1 MEKKSDKNCVVVME
15 SLVGI
20 LREEERASALSVE
33 LYMKKF
39 EGLMIGINR
48 LDHKRINYNYCE
60 SYSNELKQ
68 KNIRETLTAD
78 KDLNVFLPFLD
89 LLEKY
94 CELAGYMKEEV
105 AIEKFIE
112 ERDLENIENSKRIEA
127 NEAIVQALNSVSS

>member
-1 MEKKSDKNCVVVME
+1 ME

-33 LYMKKF
+33 LYLRKF

-60 SYSNELKQ
+60 AYSNELKG
-68 KNIRETLTAD
+68 KNIRQALTSD
-78 KDLNVFLPFLD
+78 KDLHVFLPFLD

-94 CELAGYMKEEV
+94 CELARYMKEEV

-112 ERDLENIENSKRIEA
+112 EKELENAENSKRIEA
-127 NEAIVQALNSVSS
+127 NEAIVQALNSVTS